1 MRILFFVTALC
12 ALCRSLVMCRHVFGL
27 KDVKLEEPRSG
38 AIWKKYEV
46 IKETEMRS
54 EERKIFKIKGK
65 KT

>member
-1 MRILFFVTALC
+1 
-12 ALCRSLVMCRHVFGL
+12 MCRHVSGL

-65 KT
+65 KQKER